1 LALPEGIGR
10 LTFEAFPISEK
21 ELLSR
26 YEKTFTAAVG
36 DVLFLGGHKNC
47 YFPTDLKPLVPGSK
61 VAGVAFTI
69 KGFPLSIAEHYRR
82 FEAADDRR
90 AAMFEEMDENIVIV
104 WDTSGD
110 NDNAQYGEMMSAATM
125 MRGAKGGVVDG
136 GARDTDA
143 IVEMGFPVWC
153 RYTTPASMRSAHEI
167 LDWQIP
173 IQMGKVPVM
182 PGDLIF
188 ADRDG
193 IIRIPRDMAYD
204 TLLKAEEIQKE
215 ERGWRDMIASGLTP
229 SEIVRRGG
237 KF

>member
-1 LALPEGIGR
+1 MPEGIAA
-10 LTFEAFPISEK
+10 LAFEPLPIPEE

-36 DVLFLGGHKNC
+36 DALFLGGHRNC
-47 YFPTDLKPLVPGSK
+47 YFPTSLKPLVPGSK
-61 VAGVAFTI
+61 VAGIAFTI
-69 KGFPLSIAEHYRR
+69 KGFPFSIAEHYRR
-82 FEAADDRR
+82 FDAADDRR
-90 AAMFEEMDENIVIV
+90 AAMFEEMRKNVIVV

-143 IVEMGFPVWC
+143 IIEMGFPVWC

-173 IQMGKVPVM
+173 IQMGKVPVH
-182 PGDLIF
+182 PGDVIF

-193 IIRIPRDMAYD
+193 ILCIPRELAYD
-204 TLLKAEEIQKE
+204 TLLKAETTQKE